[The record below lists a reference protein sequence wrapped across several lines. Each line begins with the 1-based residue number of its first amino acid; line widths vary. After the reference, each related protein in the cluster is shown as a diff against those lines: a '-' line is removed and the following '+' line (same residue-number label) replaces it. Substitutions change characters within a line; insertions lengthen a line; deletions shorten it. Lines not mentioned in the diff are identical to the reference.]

1 MVTVDP
7 SWFCAQLCGVEG
19 GSFMRWAGAWSGE
32 EALCPQECGEDT
44 DHSAASS
51 SAHCLSGETLLIR
64 PAALSR
70 YGEVDLIW
78 IVSFGSP
85 KTNAGFYYTI
95 KWPWLVT
102 TSYAWSVGHISQER
116 GELPHWEITA
126 IQKCHD
132 HFCGHKKKLNWT
144 TNTFSPRLIHK
155 LSSFKCKIPINIS
168 MTQQRFQMDCSL
180 ITNNFWCSHKQ
191 HTHLYCLTLSRS
203 FKQIL
208 LQSLLINYCTTSET
222 G

>member
-1 MVTVDP
+1 MVDP

-51 SAHCLSGETLLIR
+51 PARCLSGETILIR

-78 IVSFGSP
+78 TASFGSP
-85 KTNAGFYYTI
+85 KTNGFCYTI

-102 TSYAWSVGHISQER
+102 TSYVWSVGHISQER
-116 GELPHWEITA
+116 GELPQWEITA
-126 IQKCHD
+126 IQKCHY
-132 HFCGHKKKLNWT
+132 HFCGHKTKT

-168 MTQQRFQMDCSL
+168 MTQQGFQMDCSL

-191 HTHLYCLTLSRS
+191 YTHLYCLTVSQS

-208 LQSLLINYCTTSET
+208 LQSLLIKQITTRHLKK